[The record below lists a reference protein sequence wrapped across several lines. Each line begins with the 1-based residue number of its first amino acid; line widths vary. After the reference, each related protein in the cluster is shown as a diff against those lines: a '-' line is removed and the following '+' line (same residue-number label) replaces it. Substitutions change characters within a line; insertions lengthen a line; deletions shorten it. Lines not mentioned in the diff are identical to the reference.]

1 MLKKTKKAVKKVA
14 KPTKKVAKEE
24 LVGKIVHFYDKINV
38 GIIELSKVLE
48 KGDKIHIKG
57 NTTDFE
63 EDVKSM
69 QIEHEQINKAKKG
82 DVIGMAVKEK
92 VREGDLVYKV

>member
-1 MLKKTKKAVKKVA
+1 MLKKTKKTTEKA
-14 KPTKKVAKEE
+14 AKEQ
-24 LVGKIVHFYDKINV
+24 LIGKIIHYYDKINV
-38 GIIELSKVLE
+38 GIIEVSKTLE

-63 EDVKSM
+63 EEVKSM
-69 QIEHEQINKAKKG
+69 QIEHEQIDKAKKG

-92 VREGDLVYKV
+92 VREGDLVYKAK

>member
-1 MLKKTKKAVKKVA
+1 MAKEIKKTKKTTEK
-14 KPTKKVAKEE
+14 TAKEQ
-24 LVGKIVHFYDKINV
+24 LVGKIIHYYDKINV
-38 GIIELSKVLE
+38 GIIEVSKALK

-69 QIEHEQINKAKKG
+69 QVEHEQIDKAKKG